1 MVEDIA
7 RIGFRAETME
17 LTEAEKK
24 LLRLVPASR
33 GAETASERLEKRFRQ
48 LDGGAGVM
56 NRTLNAAVGLFGK
69 LAALSGLGFGLS
81 ALSQVNDRYTKI
93 VNTLKTV
100 TNGQSELNA
109 MFAELQGIS
118 QRTRSPLESTV
129 DLYQRISVAARDLG
143 VNSKQALQ
151 FAETVGYAMA
161 GIDANT
167 ASNALTQ
174 LAQSLGGTKIQAEE
188 FNSILDSGYPLLVA
202 AAKGIEETGGSVG
215 KLRAMV
221 VAGKL
226 DSKTFFDAI
235 MSQSEALKDQFAS
248 SNATISSG
256 FSAMSD
262 QFMVTVGRLNEGL
275 GIGGAFASM
284 LFKISEN
291 MNGVIAVLGGV
302 TAAIVASYVPAV
314 YSAIASM
321 ATWAGSFV
329 LLNGGIMGAVVAL
342 ATMRAALIATGVG
355 AFAVGIGLAINAVLN
370 LADEIGGLGAVW
382 TLAKAVANDFFERMV
397 AGGSWA
403 VAQTGKLWMDL
414 QVGFASAVN
423 SMRRM
428 WANFVGDMAAKAAMI
443 PEIGDKLSSA
453 LSGYQMDIET
463 SFSVATSEIG
473 RMQAEADKLGAAGA
487 EAFERMTAPV
497 DFESMRVQAKLAA
510 LGLDDLGAA
519 IPAARDAADSLTGPV
534 GAAADG
540 LGKLG
545 GKAGKGG
552 GAAGKVAELK
562 TALQLLAEEFDKL
575 TEPFDQAGAAF
586 EALTK
591 ANDAGIISNDY
602 FTASL
607 KRIQDAFLAT
617 GGTADQWAKIIGD
630 KTESV
635 AKKLDELGKKNLTDL
650 GNSFAELATGGSAS
664 FSDLAKSI
672 IKDLIAI
679 AWQAMV
685 VKPLL
690 NFMGIPMENGGVV
703 SPQGVDAKFAKG
715 GAFTNSV
722 VSNPTAFQ
730 FAQGGGFGL
739 GLMGEAGPEAVMPL
753 TRGPDGS
760 LGVQMYGE
768 RTNATAGRAK
778 ESQPAQVAISVRP
791 GEMFEPVVEQIAGD
805 VSVQVT
811 QQAVGQLNEQL
822 PERIN
827 QHLNDPRA
835 R

>member
-1 MVEDIA
+1 MEDIA
-7 RIGFRAETME
+7 QLGLKIDTSD
-17 LTEAEKK
+17 LSEADKK
-24 LLRLVPASR
+24 LLRLVPSSR
-33 GAETASERLEKRFRQ
+33 SAESATAQLLRRLEG
-48 LDGGAGVM
+48 LDGAAGKV
-56 NRTLNAAVGLFGK
+56 NRAINGMTSVLGK
-69 LAALSGLGFGLS
+69 LAAAAGAAFGLS
-81 ALSQVNDRYTKI
+81 AIQSMSDEYTS
-93 VNTLKTV
+93 L
-100 TNGQSELNA
+100 TNSLRVVVGAQGDYNAVLDELN
-109 MFAELQGIS
+109 GIA
-118 QRTRSPLESTV
+118 QRTRAPLGATAELFNRV
-129 DLYQRISVAARDLG
+129 SVAAKEMG
-143 VNSKQALQ
+143 VSQQSILRFTENIGLALAQQGGSAEQAAGALFQLSQAL
-151 FAETVGYAMA
+151 
-161 GIDANT
+161 
-167 ASNALTQ
+167 
-174 LAQSLGGTKIQAEE
+174 GGGVVRAEE
-188 FNSILDSGYPLLVA
+188 FNSIVESAYPIALA
-202 AAKGIEETGGSVG
+202 AAKGIDEAGGSVAKLRQMMMDG
-215 KLRAMV
+215 KLT
-221 VAGKL
+221 
-226 DSKTFFDAI
+226 SKTFFDAI
-235 MSQSEALKDQFAS
+235 LSQTDDLTA
-248 SNATISSG
+248 
-256 FSAMSD
+256 
-262 QFMVTVGRLNEGL
+262 
-275 GIGGAFASM
+275 AFANTTPTMGAAFEQLRTQLM
-284 LFKISEN
+284 LTIGKFNETTGASGLVASALIGISNN

-302 TAAIVASYVPAV
+302 TAAIAASYVPAV

-321 ATWAGSFV
+321 ATWAGSFI

-355 AFAVGIGLAINAVLN
+355 AFAVGVGLAINAVLN
-370 LADEIGGLGAVW
+370 LADEIGGLAGVW
-382 TLAKAVANDFFERMV
+382 NFAKAVANDFFERMV

-403 VAQTGKLWMDL
+403 VAQTGKLWTDL
-414 QVGFASAVN
+414 QVAFATAVN

-510 LGLDDLGAA
+510 LGLDDLGTS
-519 IPAARDAADSLTGPV
+519 IPAVRDAVDGLGGPV
-534 GAAADG
+534 ATAADG

-562 TALQLLAEEFDKL
+562 TALELLAEEFSKL

-591 ANDAGIISNDY
+591 ASDAGIISNDY
-602 FTASL
+602 FAASL
-607 KRIQDAFLAT
+607 KRIQDAFYAT
-617 GGTADQWAKIIGD
+617 GGTADQWAKVIGD

-664 FSDLAKSI
+664 FGDLAKSI

-690 NFMGIPMENGGVV
+690 NFMGIPMANGGVV
-703 SPQGVDAKFAKG
+703 DSGGVQAFAKG
-715 GAFTNSV
+715 GAFTDQVFSA
-722 VSNPTAFQ
+722 PTPFQ
-730 FAQGGGFGL
+730 FAAGGGFGL
-739 GLMGEAGPEAVMPL
+739 GVMGEAGPEAVMPL

-768 RTNATAGRAK
+768 SGAQRAGDSRR
-778 ESQPAQVAISVRP
+778 VAVDVHVAAEE
-791 GEMFEPVVEQIAGD
+791 GEMFRPVVRAEARD
-805 VSVQVT
+805 VAVGVT
-811 QQAVGQLNEQL
+811 NQAVGQLNEQL

-827 QHLNDPRA
+827 QHLNDPRV

>member
-1 MVEDIA
+1 MEDIA
-7 RIGFRAETME
+7 NIGFKAHTGE
-17 LTEAEKK
+17 LSEAERK
-24 LLRLVPASR
+24 LLNLVPAASR
-33 GAETASERLEKRFRQ
+33 AE
-48 LDGGAGVM
+48 G
-56 NRTLNAAVGLFGK
+56 
-69 LAALSGLGFGLS
+69 
-81 ALSQVNDRYTKI
+81 
-93 VNTLKTV
+93 
-100 TNGQSELNA
+100 
-109 MFAELQGIS
+109 
-118 QRTRSPLESTV
+118 
-129 DLYQRISVAARDLG
+129 
-143 VNSKQALQ
+143 
-151 FAETVGYAMA
+151 
-161 GIDANT
+161 
-167 ASNALTQ
+167 
-174 LAQSLGGTKIQAEE
+174 
-188 FNSILDSGYPLLVA
+188 A
-202 AAKGIEETGGSVG
+202 AAKGIDAAGGSVSKLRGLMMEG
-215 KLRAMV
+215 KLTSSEFFNAILSQTDDLTAAFANTTPTIGAAFEQLRT
-221 VAGKL
+221 KL
-226 DSKTFFDAI
+226 
-235 MSQSEALKDQFAS
+235 ML
-248 SNATISSG
+248 
-256 FSAMSD
+256 
-262 QFMVTVGRLNEGL
+262 TVGRLNETTGASGL
-275 GIGGAFASM
+275 VASALIGISN
-284 LFKISEN
+284 N

-302 TAAIVASYVPAV
+302 TAAIAASYVPAV

-329 LLNGGIMGAVVAL
+329 LLNGSIMGAVVAL

-355 AFAVGIGLAINAVLN
+355 AFAVGVGLAINAVLN

-414 QVGFASAVN
+414 QVAFASAVN

-487 EAFERMTAPV
+487 EAFERMTAPINFEQMKV
-497 DFESMRVQAKLAA
+497 DAKLAA

-617 GGTADQWAKIIGD
+617 GGTADQWAKIIGG

-690 NFMGIPMENGGVV
+690 NFMGIPMEDGGVV

-760 LGVQMYGE
+760 LGVQMYGD
-768 RTNATAGRAK
+768 RANATAGRAK
-778 ESQPAQVAISVRP
+778 EGQPAQVAISVRP
-791 GEMFEPVVEQIAGD
+791 GELFEPVVEQIAGD